1 MTALFD
7 RDGVV
12 TRWPRKSRE
21 RDEVLDH
28 LASKFEP
35 GRIYKEAEVT
45 AILRDW
51 HGFGDHA
58 LLRRELFESGRLG
71 RDPRTGTYW
80 LIAGNA

>member
-12 TRWPRKSRE
+12 TRWPRKSKE
-21 RDEVLDH
+21 RDEALDY
-28 LASKFEP
+28 LASKFES
-35 GRIYKEAEVT
+35 GRIYKETEVT
-45 AILRDW
+45 AILCDW
-51 HGFGDHA
+51 HSFGDHA

-80 LIAGNA
+80 LIENG

>member
-12 TRWPRKSRE
+12 TRWPRKARE

-35 GRIYKEAEVT
+35 GRIYKETDVT
-45 AILRDW
+45 GILSGW

-71 RDPRTGTYW
+71 HDPRSGTYW
-80 LIAGNA
+80 LIEKG